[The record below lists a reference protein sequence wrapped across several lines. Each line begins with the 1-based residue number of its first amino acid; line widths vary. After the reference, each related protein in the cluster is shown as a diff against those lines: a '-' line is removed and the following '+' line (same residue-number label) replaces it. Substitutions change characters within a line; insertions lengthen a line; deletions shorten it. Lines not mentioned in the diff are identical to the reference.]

1 MKQYLE
7 RRQTLI
13 ERKAKYSTM
22 LQTGDYGAM
31 RLAQLKGNITRT
43 VNELSQIR
51 PYAAKILLCLKKQ
64 REQNTPDTV
73 TKFPHISDH
82 KRQHAMQLQP
92 PSLLMMM
99 QRAFSLP
106 EDYFIEKKNPT
117 YNDRTSIIDHVVVHP
132 EMISWELLDGLGYL
146 PFDIWEKLTDEE
158 KLEKQ
163 ITSIPFIKRDFKH
176 FITLPIGTGRYT
188 SRVIR
193 VCNTNNPIDG
203 RYIVFRENSSM
214 YDDRNHTSHGKRKNS
229 TSVSVYYDMY
239 SFIRGQEHA
248 TKNLESRAKELG
260 EALEKIQE
268 LRIQWNTLPES
279 TQREKIQELREILSK
294 RLSYH
299 AKYGLKTRL
308 EKIEFKNKSHDSMRL
323 LWLYNDL
330 IKWEKEKIGKLAH
343 VRTQSEGMRE
353 SLHHA
358 AEWYSEMCKFFF
370 KTVQIIDKA
379 WIELFFSMHTNEEKV
394 KFPPWVSNV
403 IGSIWHGIRSWIE
416 LSGSNM
422 FLGHPYSD
430 LHDVI
435 AKILKWVPGMN
446 AQENFAALQK
456 IGVILKKGLFR
467 SVIYTIYDSIKS
479 GRFSSERKKLQEKL
493 SFVRWFLNET
503 QFGKVLEPLE
513 TLGYL
518 DTIEWHIT
526 KNSPEEIIYFLE
538 KHIPFISM
546 R

>member
-7 RRQTLI
+7 RRQTLL

-43 VNELSQIR
+43 VNELSRIR

-73 TKFPHISDH
+73 VPFPHISDH

-92 PSLLMMM
+92 PTLLMMM

-106 EDYFIEKKNPT
+106 EDYFTEKKNPT
-117 YNDRTSIIDHVVVHP
+117 YNDRTSIIDHVVIHP
-132 EMISWELLDGLGYL
+132 EMISWELLDGLGYFSL
-146 PFDIWEKLTDEE
+146 DTWEHATEE
-158 KLEKQ
+158 QRLEMQ
-163 ITSIPFIKRDFKH
+163 ILSIPHIKRDFKH
-176 FITLPIGTGRYT
+176 FITLPIGTGRHT

-193 VCNTNNPIDG
+193 VCHINNPTDG

-214 YDDRNHTSHGKRKNS
+214 YDDKNHTSHGKRKN
-229 TSVSVYYDMY
+229 TTNVSVYYDMY

-248 TKNLESRAKELG
+248 TRHLESRAKELG

-268 LRIQWNTLPES
+268 LRIEWNTLPES

-299 AKYGLKTRL
+299 EKHGLKTRL
-308 EKIEFKNKSHDSMRL
+308 EKIAFKNSSEDSMRL

-343 VRTQSEGMRE
+343 VRTQSESMRE

-358 AEWYSEMCKFFF
+358 AEWYYGMCKFFF
-370 KTVQIIDKA
+370 QTIQTLDTK
-379 WIELFFSMHTNEEKV
+379 WIESH
-394 KFPPWVSNV
+394 
-403 IGSIWHGIRSWIE
+403 
-416 LSGSNM
+416 
-422 FLGHPYSD
+422 FLTHQ
-430 LHDVI
+430 
-435 AKILKWVPGMN
+435 W
-446 AQENFAALQK
+446 
-456 IGVILKKGLFR
+456 R
-467 SVIYTIYDSIKS
+467 
-479 GRFSSERKKLQEKL
+479 
-493 SFVRWFLNET
+493 
-503 QFGKVLEPLE
+503 
-513 TLGYL
+513 
-518 DTIEWHIT
+518 
-526 KNSPEEIIYFLE
+526 
-538 KHIPFISM
+538 
-546 R
+546 